1 MNVDPKMKILQAN
14 INKLLNEREALK
26 KKIEKLKDRIAKLEG
41 ESHLPDEDIKV
52 GGTD

>member
-1 MNVDPKMKILQAN
+1 MNVDPKTKILQAN
-14 INKLLNEREALK
+14 VNKLLNERESLK
-26 KKIEKLKDRIAKLEG
+26 KKIEKLKERIAKLEG